1 LDAEEPSSSSFLD
14 MLNQETI
21 NLDSLPKD
29 ANQWLDDLIAHLEEP
44 PPPET
49 ADSCRVDE
57 DNVMDWLDDLIE
69 DLEDPSFSSLE
80 NTVDVNDLFRD
91 VENNDD
97 WEHDWN
103 MTGTMCWTSLIV
115 IFFFDFEKSKNR
127 RHFFLSLNVF

>member
-1 LDAEEPSSSSFLD
+1 
-14 MLNQETI
+14 
-21 NLDSLPKD
+21 
-29 ANQWLDDLIAHLEEP
+29 
-44 PPPET
+44 
-49 ADSCRVDE
+49 
-57 DNVMDWLDDLIE
+57 MDWLDDLIE